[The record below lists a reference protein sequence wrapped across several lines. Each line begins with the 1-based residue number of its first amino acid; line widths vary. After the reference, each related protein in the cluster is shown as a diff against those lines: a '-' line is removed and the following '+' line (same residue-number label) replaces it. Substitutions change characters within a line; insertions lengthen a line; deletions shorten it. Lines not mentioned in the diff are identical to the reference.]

1 MTNPE
6 TLKESVVVLRK
17 LHN

>member
-6 TLKESVVVLRK
+6 TLKESVVVLRE